1 MKINSPDEK
10 WKIILAFASVY
21 IIWGSTYLF
30 ILYSIETIP
39 PLIMAGIRF
48 VVVGGL
54 FYLWALLKK
63 ERFNYEL
70 WRFGLITG
78 FLMFLVGNGAVVLAE
93 QNLPSG
99 LVSIMAGTVPF
110 WVLVL
115 DKNEG
120 KQRFRNGLTWMGLI
134 LGFGGLIILFADK
147 LDLNQH
153 SKGELFSYFI
163 MIVGALGWT
172 TGTLYSKHT
181 TIIASTNAKVSVQ
194 TLSSGLLFILV
205 SFFKGEWASFEP
217 SAVSTVSWLSL
228 GYLIFFGSL
237 IGYYCFLW
245 LLTKVSAHA
254 VTTHAFVNPLV
265 AVLLGTLF
273 AGERFEANEFLA
285 LIFIIGGL
293 VALYFA
299 KNKR

>member
-1 MKINSPDEK
+1 
-10 WKIILAFASVY
+10 
-21 IIWGSTYLF
+21 
-30 ILYSIETIP
+30 
-39 PLIMAGIRF
+39 MAGIRF

-63 ERFNYEL
+63 ERFTYEL

-134 LGFGGLIILFADK
+134 FGFGGLIILFADK
-147 LDLNQH
+147 LDLSQH
-153 SKGELFSYFI
+153 TTSELLSYFI

-194 TLSSGLLFILV
+194 TLSSGILFILF
-205 SFFKGEWASFEP
+205 SIFKGEWSSFEI
-217 SAVSTVSWLSL
+217 SQVSIVSWISL

>member
-1 MKINSPDEK
+1 
-10 WKIILAFASVY
+10 
-21 IIWGSTYLF
+21 
-30 ILYSIETIP
+30 
-39 PLIMAGIRF
+39 MAGIRF

-63 ERFNYEL
+63 ERFTYEL

-134 LGFGGLIILFADK
+134 FGFGGLIILFADK
-147 LDLNQH
+147 LDLSQH
-153 SKGELFSYFI
+153 TTSELFSYFI

-194 TLSSGLLFILV
+194 TLSSGILFILF
-205 SFFKGEWASFEP
+205 SIFKGEWSSFEI
-217 SAVSTVSWLSL
+217 SQVSIVSWISL